1 MKSQARRGTD
11 FLMFLNSCH
20 FSLQL
25 FTKRKMIMKINIIY
39 NCMYRRCPLPIFVHC
54 GKSQKKSSPEGAS

>member
-1 MKSQARRGTD
+1 
-11 FLMFLNSCH
+11 MFLNSCH